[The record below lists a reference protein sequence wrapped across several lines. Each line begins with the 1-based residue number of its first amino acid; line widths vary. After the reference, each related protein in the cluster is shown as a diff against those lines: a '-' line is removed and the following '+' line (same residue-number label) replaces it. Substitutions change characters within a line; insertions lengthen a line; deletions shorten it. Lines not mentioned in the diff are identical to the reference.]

1 MTSLESIGKLREWS
15 RLGPMVCQDLLDI
28 ADEIEREIAERYM
41 ERPCDKNG
49 EPTYVGQR
57 IKHRGH
63 EGEVWLIGV
72 HEVMCSDRVCYP
84 CGEYVHVKPRT
95 VEDVLADVV
104 ALCAN
109 TWKGGESPFAF
120 YDVSDVMES
129 GNMRE
134 YADELRE
141 LLGGDGR

>member
-1 MTSLESIGKLREWS
+1 MAGMESIEKLREW
-15 RLGPMVCQDLLDI
+15 LHADAYEHPELMELV
-28 ADEIEREIAERYM
+28 DEIEREIAERYM

-95 VEDVLADVV
+95 VEDVLND
-104 ALCAN
+104 
-109 TWKGGESPFAF
+109 FAKR
-120 YDVSDVMES
+120 VLNS
-129 GNMRE
+129 GHQWGLDAE
-134 YADELRE
+134 ETTAKYADELRE
-141 LLGGDGR
+141 MAKEGEL